1 MSLVWFDFCTFQTA
15 MKSILYTF
23 LLLCISI
30 DAQESVEIVPL
41 KTTTLKADSVIGIDN
56 FGTIF
61 FTKESTIYKKN
72 KDTTISYNNLQLGKL
87 TSANS
92 FNPLKI
98 NLFYQELNTVIIL
111 DNRLAEIFKVDFNGI
126 NNYKNVSHVSTGYDN
141 TIWIFNQDT
150 QLLEMFDY
158 KTRTTKA
165 QTLKPIDNPILDLKS
180 NYNYAYLLT
189 EAYLLVY
196 NYFGSLVKKIK
207 NDGFTEIVEDNES
220 LFLKRE
226 NRLFYLA
233 EDAKTIIP
241 VKTDNNLIPQFFVT
255 NETLYIYN
263 FDSLQE
269 FRIKMN

>member
-1 MSLVWFDFCTFQTA
+1 
-15 MKSILYTF
+15 MKSILPIFF
-23 LLLCISI
+23 LFCISI
-30 DAQESVEIVPL
+30 GAQESVEIIPL
-41 KTTTLKADSVIGIDN
+41 KSSTLKADSVVGIDN

-87 TSANS
+87 TTANS

-111 DNRLAEIFKVDFNGI
+111 DNRLAEIFKVDFNAI

-141 TIWIFNQDT
+141 TVWLFNQDT
-150 QLLEMFDY
+150 QLLEVFDY

-165 QTLKPIDNPILDLKS
+165 QTLKPIDSPILDLKS

-189 EAYLLVY
+189 EDHLFVY

-207 NDGFTEIVEDNES
+207 NDGYTQLVEDNES
-220 LFLKRE
+220 VYLKKDNLLVFLPR
-226 NRLFYLA
+226 A
-233 EDAKTIIP
+233 SKTVIP
-241 VKTDNNLIPQFFVT
+241 IKTDNILIPQFFVT